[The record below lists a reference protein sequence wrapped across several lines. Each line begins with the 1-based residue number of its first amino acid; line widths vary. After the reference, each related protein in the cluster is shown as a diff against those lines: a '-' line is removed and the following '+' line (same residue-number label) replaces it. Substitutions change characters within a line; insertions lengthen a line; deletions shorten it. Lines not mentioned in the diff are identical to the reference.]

1 MLEIFELIKEVFME
15 KEILMPKE
23 AVLCAWLKEVGE
35 EVKVGEPIYE
45 IETDKVVT
53 QVESTYDGVLK
64 SKLYEE
70 GDNVEVLK
78 TVAVLE

>member
-1 MLEIFELIKEVFME
+1 ME
-15 KEILMPKE
+15 KEILMPKLRPE
-23 AVLCAWLKEVGE
+23 MKDAVLCAWLKEVGE

-45 IETDKVVT
+45 IETDKVLT
-53 QVESTYDGVLK
+53 QLESTYDGVLK

-70 GDNVEVLK
+70 GDKVEVLK